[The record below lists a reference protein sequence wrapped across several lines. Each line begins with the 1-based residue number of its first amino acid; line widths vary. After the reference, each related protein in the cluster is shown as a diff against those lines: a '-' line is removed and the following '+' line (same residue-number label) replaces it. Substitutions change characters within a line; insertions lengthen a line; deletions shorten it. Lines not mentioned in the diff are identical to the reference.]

1 MTIQHIEAAVTALQQ
16 GKLIIVAD
24 DENREAEGDLV
35 GLASKATAETI
46 NFMTKHARGLIC
58 APVSEQIARNLNL
71 WEMTKE
77 NTDEYQTAFTISVDH
92 KETVTGISVFERAK
106 TIQELA
112 NKNREAADF
121 NRPGHIFPLI
131 AKSGGVLERRGHTE
145 AAVDLAKLAG
155 DSEAAYICEILKE
168 DGTMARLQ
176 DLRQLAA
183 EWHMP
188 LITVEELADYVAY
201 SNMKVNAKVKLP
213 TQHGEF
219 DLSLY
224 QDKEG
229 KDQLVLSMGEV
240 KDSEEPILVRV
251 HSECLTG
258 DIFGS
263 HRCDC
268 GEQLDR
274 AMQMIAAE
282 GRGAILYLRQEG
294 RGIGLLNK
302 LKTYELQE
310 QGADTYEANVSLG
323 FLPDERQYDIAA
335 WLLKKEGISIIRLL
349 TNNPDKVSE
358 LQQYGI
364 DVVER
369 IPIETTV
376 YHENKH
382 YLKVKKDKFHHLLSV
397 EGE

>member
-1 MTIQHIEAAVTALQQ
+1 MTVENIEAAVTALKH
-16 GKLIIVAD
+16 GRLIIIAD

-35 GLASKATAETI
+35 GLSSKATAETI

-58 APVSEQIARNLNL
+58 APVSKQIARDLNL

-92 KETVTGISVFERAK
+92 KETTTGISAFERAK
-106 TIQELA
+106 TVQELA
-112 NKNREAADF
+112 NTDSRAADF

-131 AKSGGVLERRGHTE
+131 AKNGGVLERRGHTE

-155 DSEAAYICEILKE
+155 DTEAAYICEILKE
-168 DGTMARLQ
+168 DGTMARFK
-176 DLRQLAA
+176 DLKQIAA
-183 EWHMP
+183 EWDMP
-188 LITVEELADYVAY
+188 LITIEELADYLAY
-201 SNMKVNAKVKLP
+201 SSIKANAKVKLP
-213 TQHGEF
+213 TKHGDF

-229 KDQLVLSMGEV
+229 KDQLVLSMGQIR
-240 KDSEEPILVRV
+240 DSEEPILVRV

-268 GEQLDR
+268 GEQLER
-274 AMQMIAAE
+274 AMEMIAAE
-282 GRGAILYLRQEG
+282 GQGAVLYLRQEG

-310 QGADTYEANVSLG
+310 QGSDTYEANVSLG
-323 FLPDERQYDIAA
+323 FLPDERRYDIAA
-335 WLLKKEGISIIRLL
+335 WLLKKEGISKIRLL
-349 TNNPDKVSE
+349 TNNPDKVKE

-364 DVVER
+364 EVAER
-369 IPIETTV
+369 ISIETTV
-376 YHENKH
+376 YNENKH
-382 YLKVKKDKFHHLLSV
+382 YLKIKKDKFHHLLSM

>member
-1 MTIQHIEAAVTALQQ
+1 MINHIEAAITALKQ
-16 GKLIIVAD
+16 GQLIIVAD
-24 DENREAEGDLV
+24 DEDREAEGDLV
-35 GLASKATAETI
+35 GLSSKATAETI

-58 APVSEQIARNLNL
+58 APVSEQIAKNLNL
-71 WEMTKE
+71 WEMTSE

-92 KETVTGISVFERAK
+92 KETTTGISAFERAK

-112 NKNREAADF
+112 NRNSQADDF

-131 AKSGGVLERRGHTE
+131 AKDGGVLERRGHTE
-145 AAVDLAKLAG
+145 AAIDLAKLAG
-155 DSEAAYICEILKE
+155 DSEAAYICEILKD
-168 DGTMARLQ
+168 DGEMARLQ
-176 DLRQLAA
+176 DLRKLAE
-183 EWHMP
+183 EWNMP
-188 LITVEELADYVAY
+188 LVTIEELADYLAY
-201 SNMKVNAKVKLP
+201 SSIHANAKVKLP
-213 TQHGEF
+213 TKHGDF

-229 KDQLVLSMGEV
+229 KDQLVLSMGEI
-240 KDSEEPILVRV
+240 KDNEEPVLVRV

-268 GEQLDR
+268 GEQLER
-274 AMQMIAAE
+274 AMQMIADA
-282 GRGAILYLRQEG
+282 GCGAILYLRQEG

-323 FLPDERQYDIAA
+323 FLPDERHYDIAA
-335 WLLKKEGISIIRLL
+335 WLLKKEGISKIRLL

-364 DVVER
+364 EVAQRV
-369 IPIETTV
+369 PLETTV

-382 YLKVKKDKFHHLLSV
+382 YLKIKKDKFHHLLSV

>member
-1 MTIQHIEAAVTALQQ
+1 MINHIEAAITALKQ
-16 GKLIIVAD
+16 GQLIIVAD
-24 DENREAEGDLV
+24 DEDREAEGDLV
-35 GLASKATAETI
+35 GLSSKATAETI

-58 APVSEQIARNLNL
+58 APVSEQIAKNLNL
-71 WEMTKE
+71 WEMTSE

-92 KETVTGISVFERAK
+92 KETTTGISAFERAK
-106 TIQELA
+106 TIRELA
-112 NKNREAADF
+112 NRNSQADDF

-131 AKSGGVLERRGHTE
+131 AKDGGVLERRGHTE
-145 AAVDLAKLAG
+145 AAIDLAKLAG
-155 DSEAAYICEILKE
+155 DSEAAYICEILKD
-168 DGTMARLQ
+168 DGEMARLQ
-176 DLRQLAA
+176 DLRKLAE
-183 EWHMP
+183 EWNMP
-188 LITVEELADYVAY
+188 LVTIEELADYLAY
-201 SNMKVNAKVKLP
+201 SSIHANAKVKLP
-213 TQHGEF
+213 TKHGDF

-224 QDKEG
+224 RDKEG
-229 KDQLVLSMGEV
+229 KDQLVLSMGEI
-240 KDSEEPILVRV
+240 KDNEEPVLVGV

-268 GEQLDR
+268 GEQLER
-274 AMQMIAAE
+274 AMQMIADA
-282 GRGAILYLRQEG
+282 GCGAILYLRQEG

-323 FLPDERQYDIAA
+323 FLPDERHYDIAA
-335 WLLKKEGISIIRLL
+335 WLLKKEGISKIRLL

-364 DVVER
+364 EVAQRV
-369 IPIETTV
+369 PLETTV

-382 YLKVKKDKFHHLLSV
+382 YLKIKKDKFHHLLSV

>member
-1 MTIQHIEAAVTALQQ
+1 MINHIEAAITALKQ
-16 GKLIIVAD
+16 GRLIIVAD
-24 DENREAEGDLV
+24 DEDRESEGDLV
-35 GLASKATAETI
+35 GLSSKATAETI

-58 APVSEQIARNLNL
+58 APVSEQIAKSLNL
-71 WEMTKE
+71 WEMTSE

-92 KETVTGISVFERAK
+92 KETTTGISAFERAK

-112 NKNREAADF
+112 NRNSQADDF

-131 AKSGGVLERRGHTE
+131 AKNGGVLERRGHTE
-145 AAVDLAKLAG
+145 AAIDLAKLAG
-155 DSEAAYICEILKE
+155 GSEAAYICEILKD
-168 DGTMARLQ
+168 DGEMARLQ
-176 DLRQLAA
+176 DLRKLAE
-183 EWHMP
+183 EWNMP
-188 LITVEELADYVAY
+188 LVTIEELADYLAY
-201 SNMKVNAKVKLP
+201 SSIHANAKVKLP
-213 TQHGEF
+213 TKHGDF

-229 KDQLVLSMGEV
+229 KDQLVLSMGEI
-240 KDSEEPILVRV
+240 KDNEEPVLVRV

-268 GEQLDR
+268 GEQLEK
-274 AMQMIAAE
+274 AMQMIADA

-323 FLPDERQYDIAA
+323 FLPDERHYDIAA
-335 WLLKKEGISIIRLL
+335 WLLKKEEISKIRLL

-364 DVVER
+364 EVAQRV
-369 IPIETTV
+369 PLETTV

-382 YLKVKKDKFHHLLSV
+382 YLKIKKDKFHHLLSV

>member
-1 MTIQHIEAAVTALQQ
+1 MAIQDIEAAVAALKQ
-16 GKLIIVAD
+16 GRLIIVAD
-24 DENREAEGDLV
+24 DEDREAEGDLV
-35 GLASKATAETI
+35 GLSSKATAETI
-46 NFMTKHARGLIC
+46 NFMTKYARGLIC
-58 APVSEQIARNLNL
+58 APVSEQIAENLNL

-77 NTDEYQTAFTISVDH
+77 NTDEYRTAFTISVDH
-92 KETVTGISVFERAK
+92 KETTTGISAFERAK
-106 TIQELA
+106 TIQELSNA
-112 NKNREAADF
+112 GSQAADF

-155 DSEAAYICEILKE
+155 DIEAAYICEILKE
-168 DGTMARLQ
+168 DGTMARLR

-183 EWHMP
+183 EWNMP
-188 LITVEELADYVAY
+188 LVTIEELADYLAY
-201 SNMKVNAKVKLP
+201 SSIEANAKVKLP
-213 TQHGEF
+213 TKHGEF

-229 KDQLVLSMGEV
+229 KDQLVLSMGQIQ
-240 KDSEEPILVRV
+240 DNEEPMLVRV

-268 GEQLDR
+268 GEQLER

-302 LKTYELQE
+302 LKSYELQE

-323 FLPDERQYDIAA
+323 FLPDERHYGIAA
-335 WLLKKEGISIIRLL
+335 WLLKKEGISKIRLL
-349 TNNPDKVSE
+349 TNNPDKVEE

-364 DVVER
+364 EVTER
-369 IPIETTV
+369 MPIETTV

-382 YLKVKKDKFHHLLSV
+382 YLKVKKDKFHHLLTM